1 MTMFNKKPTTG
12 QLNGSDLWARPGMQ
26 VTFRAEIMP
35 GKDREQR
42 TYRVE
47 EVLSNGRVILYDF
60 PDEHLEGEF
69 EPMNFKRNTVK

>member
-35 GKDREQR
+35 GKDREER
-42 TYRVE
+42 TYRVV
-47 EVLSNGRVILYDF
+47 EVLSNGRVTLHNF